1 MKLQQAGQKCMW
13 RAPQFFSAIYYD
25 DGNNDEMGEAC
36 STYAE

>member
-1 MKLQQAGQKCMW
+1 MKLQQAGQKSIW
-13 RAPQFFSAIYYD
+13 RVPQFVFPAIYY